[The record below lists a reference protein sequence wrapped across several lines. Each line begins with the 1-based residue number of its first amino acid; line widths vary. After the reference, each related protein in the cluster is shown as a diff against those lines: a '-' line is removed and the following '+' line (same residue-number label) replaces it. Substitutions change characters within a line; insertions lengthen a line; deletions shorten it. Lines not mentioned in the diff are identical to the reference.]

1 MSMKK
6 RNRPTN
12 QWLIFSSLA
21 LQIGIIIF
29 VCVRLGEYLDASL
42 SNLKINFKLILTAIS
57 IVVILWTTYKQSK
70 RFW

>member
-21 LQIGIIIF
+21 LQIGIIIL
-29 VCVRLGEYLDASL
+29 VCMRLGEYLDASL

>member
-29 VCVRLGEYLDASL
+29 VCMRLGEYLDASF
-42 SNLKINFKLILTAIS
+42 SKLKINFKLTLTFIGIA
-57 IVVILWTTYKQSK
+57 VILWTTYKQSK

>member
-6 RNRPTN
+6 RNKPTN

-29 VCVRLGEYLDASL
+29 VCMRLGEYLDASL
-42 SNLKINFKLILTAIS
+42 SKLKINFKLTLTLIGIA
-57 IVVILWTTYKQSK
+57 VILWTTYKQSK